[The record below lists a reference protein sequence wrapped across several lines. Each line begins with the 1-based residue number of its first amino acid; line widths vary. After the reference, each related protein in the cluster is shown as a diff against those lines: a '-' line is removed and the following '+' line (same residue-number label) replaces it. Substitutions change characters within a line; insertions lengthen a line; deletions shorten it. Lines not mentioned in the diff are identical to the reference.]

1 MACLPA
7 ELAIAPEET
16 TVVGDIDAFIE
27 YLESGQSLRD
37 WHARLTALT
46 EECDAFLREHSHVW
60 SHIVIQGHKHD
71 AESYQVA

>member
-7 ELAIAPEET
+7 ELAMAPEET

-37 WHARLTALT
+37 WHERLAVLTA
-46 EECDAFLREHSHVW
+46 ECDAFLREHSHVW
-60 SHIVIQGHKHD
+60 SHIVIQSHRPD
-71 AESYQVA
+71 AGNCPAA